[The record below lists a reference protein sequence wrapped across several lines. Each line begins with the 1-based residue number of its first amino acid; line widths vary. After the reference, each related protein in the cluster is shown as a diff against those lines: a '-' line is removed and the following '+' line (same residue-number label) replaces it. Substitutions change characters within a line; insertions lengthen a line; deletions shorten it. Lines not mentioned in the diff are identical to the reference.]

1 MGGLEEGT
9 GTTIEVDF
17 GIVKVVTKS
26 IQVALKTI
34 EATIET
40 MQPLTLATILES
52 DEVIENPLQEDIIKI
67 APIVE

>member
-40 MQPLTLATILES
+40 M
-52 DEVIENPLQEDIIKI
+52 
-67 APIVE
+67 